1 MRNYP
6 GKHMVGTVNN
16 PCFLICISESLCYN
30 VDNSFSYR
38 NANKNRW
45 NLNKNQTEKKSYFV
59 MDKTANLALV
69 LQMIE
74 AAEKNIQSAKQLL
87 REGGTL
93 SGSRGPSSAIT
104 DRIQGLHV
112 SDGGKVIEGVFDGQN
127 MIGPD
132 SKQYPV
138 PANYASK
145 SKLVEG
151 DVLKLT
157 IAEDGSFIY
166 KQIGP
171 AERRKM
177 IGVLMQDEKGD
188 YKVIAEGQTYKVLL
202 ASLTYF
208 KAESGDEVTIVVPE
222 AGDAQWAAVE
232 HVIKQG
238 SGERSSDAGEDISS
252 AEAEMEPSLVGDDSA
267 EEEL

>member
-1 MRNYP
+1 
-6 GKHMVGTVNN
+6 
-16 PCFLICISESLCYN
+16 
-30 VDNSFSYR
+30 
-38 NANKNRW
+38 
-45 NLNKNQTEKKSYFV
+45 

-69 LQMIE
+69 MQMIE

-87 REGGTL
+87 REGG
-93 SGSRGPSSAIT
+93 SIPARSAHNSNFT
-104 DRIQGLHV
+104 EKIQGLNI
-112 SDGGKVIEGVFDGQN
+112 SEGGKIIEGVFDGQN

-177 IGVLMQDEKGD
+177 IGVLLQDEKGD
-188 YKVIAEGQTYKVLL
+188 YKVIAEGKTFKVLL

-208 KAESGDEVTIVVPE
+208 KADAGDEVTIVVPE
-222 AGDAQWAAVE
+222 SGESEWAAVE

-238 SGERSSDAGEDISS
+238 SSRSSARLDDESGAMLSADESEDM
-252 AEAEMEPSLVGDDSA
+252 EASPDSVQPMVNED
-267 EEEL
+267 EEF